1 MFGVVAI
8 AIGVLVYLVVSMV
21 VPMIGASVEDATP
34 ALGPE
39 SQWNTSVNTDLPEAS
54 DTWATVSGLLNLI
67 VIVTILGGILQ
78 ILMSLGVGRIMGGN

>member
-34 ALGPE
+34 ALGND
-39 SQWNTSVNTDLPEAS
+39 SQWNPEVNTDLPKAS